1 MNPLSLFLSLS
12 LSLTFSLSL
21 SFYLSLF
28 QHFLLTKYSSFLF
41 ISSIMSTDLLKSS
54 TKVSFHI
61 KHFQFYVFHLVFF
74 CSFLF
79 FFFSLCYVLIFLN
92 TLECVYKAFFKFLLT
107 NSNICIISGMFLL
120 ADFCPGCDLHFF
132 FFFFAFCTIY

>member
-1 MNPLSLFLSLS
+1 
-12 LSLTFSLSL
+12 
-21 SFYLSLF
+21 
-28 QHFLLTKYSSFLF
+28 
-41 ISSIMSTDLLKSS
+41 MSTDLLRSS

-61 KHFQFYVFHLVFF
+61 KHFRFNVFHLVFF

-79 FFFSLCYVLIFLN
+79 FSLCYILIFLN

-132 FFFFAFCTIY
+132 LYYLLIFIDFETL